1 MKLKD
6 YIKDKLKD
14 IFVSCTMILLLILM
28 LMVFKVK
35 ISFIIAIII
44 VIVLSLLFI
53 FFNNFI
59 KRKIYY
65 DNFINTLNNID
76 KKYLISEMI
85 TRPNFLEGKILYD
98 SIYAIDKSMNDKIN
112 NYKYS
117 IENLKDYIEMWIHEV
132 KIPLSNLLLIY
143 HNNKKDPKITKEI
156 SRIENYIDQVL
167 YYFRSEN
174 AENDYLIKKYDL
186 KKIINKAIIKNKELF
201 IYNKITLKLED
212 LNYSVLTD
220 SKWLEFIIN
229 QIINNSLK
237 YTKEN
242 GTIKIN
248 AYEKDSN
255 IILEII
261 DDGIGISKGDLFKVF
276 EKTFTGNNGRNNGS
290 STGMGLYIC
299 QNLCDKLGHQIK
311 VESEEGKYTKVSIIF
326 NENDFYNVLN

>member
-44 VIVLSLLFI
+44 VIVLRLLFI

-117 IENLKDYIEMWIHEV
+117 IENLKDYI
-132 KIPLSNLLLIY
+132 
-143 HNNKKDPKITKEI
+143 
-156 SRIENYIDQVL
+156 
-167 YYFRSEN
+167 
-174 AENDYLIKKYDL
+174 
-186 KKIINKAIIKNKELF
+186 
-201 IYNKITLKLED
+201 
-212 LNYSVLTD
+212 
-220 SKWLEFIIN
+220 
-229 QIINNSLK
+229 
-237 YTKEN
+237 
-242 GTIKIN
+242 
-248 AYEKDSN
+248 
-255 IILEII
+255 
-261 DDGIGISKGDLFKVF
+261 
-276 EKTFTGNNGRNNGS
+276 
-290 STGMGLYIC
+290 
-299 QNLCDKLGHQIK
+299 
-311 VESEEGKYTKVSIIF
+311 
-326 NENDFYNVLN
+326 

>member
-132 KIPLSNLLLIY
+132 KIPLSNLLLIS

-186 KKIINKAIIKNKELF
+186 KKIINICKIFYYLNHLIKKFLSKNTPRRHSVRPIPIQNMPSSSAIWHTCSQIKSGQG
-201 IYNKITLKLED
+201 TLYTLPKKNTLH
-212 LNYSVLTD
+212 
-220 SKWLEFIIN
+220 
-229 QIINNSLK
+229 SLRP
-237 YTKEN
+237 TAACS
-242 GTIKIN
+242 GRP
-248 AYEKDSN
+248 SN
-255 IILEII
+255 E
-261 DDGIGISKGDLFKVF
+261 
-276 EKTFTGNNGRNNGS
+276 
-290 STGMGLYIC
+290 TGMI
-299 QNLCDKLGHQIK
+299 
-311 VESEEGKYTKVSIIF
+311 
-326 NENDFYNVLN
+326 